1 MATRFR
7 FWSNIQAAGSRMH
20 TRFVSTSDDSL
31 LEAVR
36 RTLARAERVLICVA
50 FVKEAGI
57 HLLSEELKKLQARR
71 RQVRLLVTTTWNS
84 TTVAALEQAR
94 ALNVDV
100 AVYNR
105 TGGTFHPKV

>member
-1 MATRFR
+1 MNVRSWGR
-7 FWSNIQAAGSRMH
+7 EVQ
-20 TRFVSTSDDSL
+20 TRFVSTSDGSL

-36 RTLARAERVLICVA
+36 RTLAGAERVLICVA

-57 HLLSEELKKLQARR
+57 HLLSNELRKLQSRR

-84 TTVAALEQAR
+84 TTAAALEQADK
-94 ALNVDV
+94 LNIDV

-105 TGGTFHPKV
+105 ASGTFHPKVFLGIG